1 MVQQIYVF
9 GYGSLMNEES
19 LQKTLPG
26 KKITAWA
33 TLKGYRRAFN
43 KAGRRGHR
51 YLNLKPDQNA
61 QVKGVLIQVAEY
73 ELEELKKREEGYNLV
88 EITHQVEEM
97 PSESAV
103 IYAFIAPPFSE
114 LKVSGKYLK
123 TVLAAIPPQEQENW
137 LKETDFE
144 GAEIDDDA

>member
-1 MVQQIYVF
+1 MLHKIYVF
-9 GYGSLMNEES
+9 GFGSLMNKES

-26 KKITAWA
+26 KSIAGWA
-33 TLKGYRRAFN
+33 ILGGYRRAFN

-51 YLNLKPDQNA
+51 YLNLKLDPNSR
-61 QVKGVLIQVAEY
+61 VKGVLIQVTED

-97 PSESAV
+97 PSDSAV
-103 IYAFIAPPFSE
+103 IYAFIAPPFNE